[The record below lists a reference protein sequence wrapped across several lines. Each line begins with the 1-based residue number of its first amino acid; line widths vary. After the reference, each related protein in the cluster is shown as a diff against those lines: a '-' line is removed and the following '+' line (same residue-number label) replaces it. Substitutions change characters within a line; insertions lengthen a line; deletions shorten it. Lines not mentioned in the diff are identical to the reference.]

1 MSKSERD
8 ALLSKP
14 VAGYSLYDG
23 KSASDILRLFGGT
36 SFQSRKLN
44 RAYEIYQNMLKDD
57 DCTIFLGLA
66 GAMVPAGQGELIANL
81 IRERMVDV
89 IFSTG
94 AQIYHDFYEVLGGAH
109 YMGTEHAD
117 DDKLR
122 ELSIDRIYDTYGDDT
137 AYQDLDNKIE
147 YACTLLPEGHYSS
160 WELIRHFYK
169 VLSEG
174 RKPKEGITRAAIETN
189 TPLFI
194 PTFHDSSLMFGIV
207 KHFSKTGRRVTLDFT
222 NDLMMHVNIHRQSK
236 KLGAIFIG
244 GGVPKNHIQQITP
257 VREVVE
263 SKAGHMFDGITYGIQ
278 ITTSDPRDG
287 GLSGCTMSESKS
299 WGKYSKKSQMVT
311 VWGEATILFP
321 LLTSGVYQEME
332 GLLKKRK
339 KREFNLEKQFST
351 GAVAQP
357 KRSARVAAVK
367 V

>member
-14 VAGYSLYDG
+14 ISGFSLYEG
-23 KSASDILRLFGGT
+23 KSVPDILRLFGGT

-66 GAMVPAGQGELIANL
+66 GAMIPAGQGELIAHL
-81 IRERMVDV
+81 IRERMIDV

-94 AQIYHDFYEVLGGAH
+94 AQIYHDFYEVLGGMH
-109 YMGTEHAD
+109 YVGTEHAD

-122 ELSIDRIYDTYGDDT
+122 ELNIDRIYDTYGDDN
-137 AYQDLDNKIE
+137 AYQDLDNRIE
-147 YACTLLPEGHYSS
+147 HACSLLPEGNYSS
-160 WELIRHFYK
+160 WELIAHFYK
-169 VLSEG
+169 ILSEG
-174 RKPKEGITRAAIETN
+174 RKPKEGITRAAIETD

-194 PTFHDSSLMFGIV
+194 PTFHDSSLMFGIL
-207 KHFSKTGRRVTLDFT
+207 KHFHTTGRRVTLDYT
-222 NDLMMHVNIHRQSK
+222 KDLMMHVEIHRQSK

-257 VREVVE
+257 IREVIE
-263 SKAGHMFDGITYGIQ
+263 SKSGHMFDGITYGIQ

-299 WGKYSKKSQMVT
+299 WGKYSKKSQMAT
-311 VWGEATILFP
+311 VWGDATILFP
-321 LLTSGVYQEME
+321 LLASGVYQETE
-332 GLLKKRK
+332 AVLKKRK
-339 KREFNLEKQFST
+339 KRVFNLDKYIT
-351 GAVAQP
+351 PAHIDQP
-357 KRSARVAAVK
+357 KRTGRVAAVK